1 MALSAR
7 HRWCAIKIVEAFS
20 PAVDD
25 AKAQAFIRQEDVHQK
40 FLALFRGEPGGPT
53 KLFVYFQPCP
63 SSATSTS
70 SPGGITVPSS
80 MLSSSLC
87 PGGASSALP
96 SLVNGDRSN
105 KPPSPPVL
113 FLSEGDSDCDGLE
126 AKCCYFLRTAPLGQ
140 TIDTAK
146 EGEADLLF
154 GEVSGH
160 ALNSFETLLSHAF
173 RPLFEAADMTCWGKA
188 DEENKFNFLGG
199 LDHLTHSLNEALKSV
214 AAGLELRQPDLKKT
228 QELDTAVMALVASRN
243 SGRYQTYHHSSPH
256 QQELLQYFDG
266 LLEGWCNQIE
276 AYLEARPAAKDK
288 KRVAA
293 GASAAGGLTA
303 ILDEGPKG
311 ELDYW
316 RIRMQRLTNVTE
328 QLRRKDVNTI
338 MALLTSSLMMSPP
351 ASASSS
357 SSPNTFPTAGAMT
370 SMTSSARQG
379 IKAAIGT
386 GLVGTVTNGEN
397 DPSTGKQK
405 LVVTLR
411 HWKQIDVNITE
422 AANEAKDN
430 VKYLITLE
438 KFIEPLYAGT
448 PTSMLD
454 SLPGLFNSFKM
465 IHTISRYYN
474 TTERMTALLGKVTDQ
489 MIKGCK
495 SWILSGGSVDALWDR
510 APQDLVRQFEDCL
523 RLNQGYQEQ
532 YRLGKAKLQE
542 APKGKQFD
550 FEEAAI
556 FGRFEAFC
564 KRLLKLIDLFT
575 TLDQFLAFSHHKL
588 EGMEGLIAQFH
599 AVFKEFRA
607 KRHDLLDHHNT
618 KFDRDFLD
626 FHARI
631 VEIEAAL
638 QTFINQ
644 SFENIT
650 SIEHSLD
657 LLRKFQSILQ
667 RESLKSDLD
676 SKLGIIFQNYGME
689 LEQTQQL
696 YEKQKHDPP
705 IPRNLPPVAG
715 NITWARHL
723 YQRIESPMRQFEKNQ
738 NVLAGK
744 EAKKIIKMYNKIA
757 RTLITFEYRWY
768 EAWVAALEQAK
779 SGLHATLIVR
789 HPQDGKLYV
798 NFDGEILQLI
808 REAKCLDRMGGV
820 VIPESAKIALYQE
833 DKFKTYHDD
842 LQWVLLEYNRVVTRV
857 IPVTALALRPHFKDM
872 ELKLRPGMMTLTWT
886 SMNIDSFIV
895 AARAGLSRLDALVTN
910 INDIIESR
918 VEKALKVVSKTLL
931 VDLPE
936 GESFT
941 VEEFV
946 TTQERH
952 VATQSRLLQGKNVEI
967 EHAVDDLTHL
977 IRAYA
982 IDPQLDRTNE
992 PEELLKLRRH
1002 YNHFMFQALLHCA
1015 KNSMNT
1021 LKKRI
1026 APRVIL
1032 IMPGAGNAE
1041 ADTARGGE
1049 WGNMAMADAVA
1060 TPIVSNALNSDN
1072 ASIVKPFFEV
1082 NVHLTAPSV
1091 VLQPSLDEIQSCI
1104 NKSAQAI
1111 LRCFTKVHDWL
1122 SITGVGAGVEDFLDD
1137 SIENDGTDN
1146 GDGGVSTS
1154 DASESADSA
1163 EVNGWEKGRRTALG
1177 RNISDRSDDVDVPA
1191 ASGAGSLL
1199 SAPESSSFTV
1209 PPSTALPMIGSAG
1222 ATAKTTAPITI
1233 TAPSASRTV
1242 IGSFFERVTRDIEIV
1257 RVALLLTGCIQG
1269 IRNTVQ
1275 EYLASFGI
1283 YDWVW
1288 RDDKD
1293 LFYKEFVIRTP
1304 SLEAYKEKLEGF
1316 DAVEAEIEAISPSHN
1331 IGALFLDTSSLKLS
1345 FKNECGQ
1352 WKLRFALNLHVRAK
1366 EELEHLTEYIRV
1378 TMSKLTTRNVNDLD
1392 TLRSMMLLLQEVR
1405 TREAGMEMEME
1416 PILSMYTM
1424 LESFLPS
1431 GFMEKEEIDKI
1442 TVLRSSWKRLL
1453 KQAENRTD
1461 ELVRRQAGFKRGLIR
1476 DIRTFVEDVDH
1487 FRQDFLRNGPM
1498 VHGVEPMVA
1507 VERLKRFKEEFKI
1520 RERKYNLYQV
1530 GENIFHLDAT
1540 EYPELKTTE
1549 KELKLLDQLYGLY
1562 TEVLDT
1568 VQDWSRMGWNELV
1581 PLLPDLIEKMEAF
1594 SLRTKKLPVRLRD
1607 WEAFKQLRQ
1616 RIEDYQTLLPLL
1628 QELSKDSVKKR
1639 HWVEVATIC
1648 GVHFQVQGRI
1658 VAGAGTASSGS
1669 ESVGASMAVG
1679 AATIAAAGSTRTVA
1693 QPSPLASA
1701 SSSSTTVAT
1710 SAPLATVMATLTRQD
1725 SEILTITEDFPGAT
1739 PLGDILKFDL
1749 LTHKEEIE
1757 EVTDG
1762 ADKQRK
1768 IERELKDIA
1777 TKWSEQR
1784 FAFQEWKN
1792 RGVMVLKGT
1801 ASVMEELEESQM
1813 RLQQMLTQRHVAPF
1827 RVEAQDRLSML
1838 SDASDTLERWL
1849 KVQLMWCSLES
1860 VFMGGDIAKQMPTE
1874 AKKFAKIDKDWS
1886 KMMATSLHTGKVVE
1900 STGNEGLKATLPV
1913 MYAELEK
1920 CQKSLEGYLEQK
1932 RNKFPRFFFVSNPG
1946 LLAILSQGSDPTS
1959 MNDHY
1964 EKVFD
1969 AVETVD
1975 HNIKDK
1981 TLIEA
1986 MNGDDQKVPF
1996 SSSSACGGTVRAVGN
2011 IEDWLADLLKKMQL
2025 TMKDLCRTC
2034 AIDIHAQV
2042 GNDISQLRKFVDNN
2056 IAQFALLGI
2065 QLLWT
2070 MDCQTALETCKVK
2083 KSIMK
2088 ETNEKQ
2094 LAVLQEMSSWCLQ
2107 DLGSK
2112 ANRRKIETLVTI
2124 HVHQRDV
2131 MADLMALYRTKKI
2144 NDANDFEWL
2153 KQARFYWRPNTQDE
2167 CDPDGACVVSITDV
2181 DFNYQYEYLGAK
2193 ERLVVTPLTD
2203 RCYITL
2209 AQALGMYFGGAPAG
2223 PAGTGKTETV
2233 KDLGRTLG
2241 LFVVVTNCTDQQK
2254 YTDCAKIFK
2263 GLCQGGLWGCFDEFN
2278 RILLPVLSVVAQ
2290 QVLAIQNAKK
2300 AGVGHFQFPGDSQNV
2315 LLKPCCGFFITMNPG
2330 YAGRQELPENL
2341 KALFRGVAMM
2351 TPDFQ
2356 IIKKV
2361 KLCSV
2366 GFTDFDLMA
2375 QKFFVLYNTCKEQL
2389 SAQKHYDWGLRNIL
2403 AVLRTAGQTKRDN
2416 ADKSEAYLIYRTLR
2430 DMNLSKLVAQD
2441 VPLFLSLLTDLF
2453 PSIPAPPKG
2462 EYLEVED
2469 LLRQQVEKEGLVH
2482 HPGWVGKV
2490 VQLYETTLV
2499 RHGVMLVGA
2508 AGSGK
2513 TKMIDCLAAVLTEY
2527 TGKLHK
2533 LARFNPKA
2541 LRAPEMYGEI
2551 DPLSG
2556 EWTTG
2561 VFAALWAKYNSKAN
2575 NYNTWIVA
2583 DGPVDAIWIE
2593 DLNTVLDDNKL
2604 LTLANGDRIPM
2615 TDNVKLLFE
2624 VETLTNASPAT
2635 VSRAGIIYVSD
2646 TDLDWAPVFEAW
2658 IRKRPAVQ
2666 QPILR
2671 DLQRKWLGK
2680 NTPTDVG
2687 HCIEF
2692 LSRHTKMVVPTVRVG
2707 MITSLCDLFA
2717 GLTDVETG
2725 GVNLAEGPFVM
2736 PEGDTTTL
2744 DINIGSTNSGT
2755 IPGGSALEALALA
2768 MEKLFMYSLCWSLGA
2783 LLEQEDR
2790 VKFHHWLAAHD
2801 TNHLLPTIEEESET
2815 IYEYFVNLKSL
2826 VWEKWRPPLW
2836 TYPSSSSP
2844 NDRLDFSNLLVPTM
2858 DSTRASFLLQQLH
2871 KQRKPILVVGAE
2883 GTAKTST
2890 NLMFLKTLPT
2900 DINVVKRINF
2910 SSATTPFM
2918 CQHAIETELDKRG
2931 GRSFGPPG
2939 GKRMTIFMDDLSM
2952 PEKNNWGDQ
2961 PTLEMVRMVME
2972 NSAFPFLDK
2981 DKRGEFKA
2989 CEDLQFLGAMGHPG
3003 GGKND
3008 IPSRLKR
3015 NFFMFNLVLPS
3026 ITSINDIYGQ
3036 MLAGRFG
3043 GSGNE
3048 VFGEDMLRVASQ
3060 LTKGT
3065 IHLWKTMKEKML
3077 PTPAKFHYIFNMR
3090 ELSRVFQGVL
3100 LTPKETLLSGGG
3112 LQASRLALTPAKTLL
3127 ALWKHECERVFC
3139 DKLTNNKDKETY
3151 AHVMDEVLRGT
3162 FSPSLLSPQQLMM
3175 PRLSVAS
3182 STPLPLP
3189 SDEANS
3195 QAVSDKN
3202 GTMAEMMPSVILHD
3216 EFYMVN
3222 FLRDDVFDD
3231 DGVLQQ
3237 EAPKIYEVGESLV
3250 QVRSRV
3256 EYFARRYNEEFP
3268 SKKVDLVL
3276 FDDALKHLLRLNRL
3290 LEMPRGSALLVGVGG
3305 SGKQSLTRLAAY
3317 ISRATCFQIT
3327 LTKTYNLN
3335 AFLEDLKFLY
3345 KSAGQLR
3352 KQTVFLFTE
3361 SEIKDEVF
3369 LELINSILTTGE
3381 VPGLFSKEEYMSM
3394 SADMRPAFLRERPG
3408 LEETPENMKQFFI
3421 DTVRDNLHLVL
3432 CMSPLNP
3439 KFAMR
3444 ARKFPG
3450 LVSGPTIDWFL
3461 PWPKE
3466 ALVSVSQGLIKDFP
3480 IECTLEVKESL
3491 MVHMGMV
3498 HKMVTDVCDEYFL
3511 KMRRSVY
3518 QTPKSYFS
3526 FIQNFKALYSM
3537 KLKELQIKEER
3548 VNLGLHKLTQ
3558 GAKDVEAM
3566 KVVLAEEQRKLEIAT
3581 LETNKMLASLEI
3593 SSVEAQKEGDQV
3605 SSIKVK
3611 CEEDAARIAAEKC
3624 ACEQDLAKAQ
3634 PFVKEAEAAIA
3645 SIKPAHIG
3653 EIKKLPNPSDIIK
3666 LVFDGVL
3673 ILFQKPL
3680 NLVRPAKLSVAKKEL
3695 AFIETSFKPYA
3706 INMLNDSRFLQIL
3719 LEFGQVGKDKINEE
3733 TIEFLQPYMELEHFT
3748 SAVAKNASAA
3758 AEGLCTWV
3766 RAMTSYHEAS
3776 KVVKPKLEALSLAQ
3790 AQMDAANKALGEAE
3804 SRLDAC
3810 RARLKELQNMFEAQM
3825 AEKRRIEDGAQMLQ
3839 SKMHQASQ
3847 LINGLA
3853 GERARWTEDADN
3865 FADMKRRLVGDCAV
3879 ACAFVSYCGPFNQQ
3893 FRKLLIN
3900 EKFRRDCEERGVP
3913 VTRTLDDETI
3923 VQFLADMGTLGDWT
3937 QEGLPQ
3943 DTLSV
3948 QNGILVTRS
3957 SRYPLLIDPQAQALG
3972 WIRSRERQNV
3982 PAWQCTTL
3990 NDPKLRD
3997 KLECCMGEGKALI
4010 IVQVEEE
4017 IDVMLDPV
4025 LERQVVIKGKKQY
4038 IMVADKMMDYDPR
4051 FRLYFITRLANPNF
4065 SPELQAKTTVVDFTV
4080 TQHGLEEQLL
4090 GKVIGKEQ
4098 KVLEEQLSQVLE
4110 EVNSNR
4116 KALMQLDASLLE
4128 RLTSNTG
4135 NLLED
4140 DELVGVLASTKAKAA
4155 DVNAKLI
4162 AADETRTSI
4171 NEKREQFR
4179 KVAERGS
4186 VLYFSIVEMSL
4197 VNCMYQTSLD
4207 QFLSLFM
4214 EAMDKADRAALA
4226 SKRVTNII
4234 DMMTYMTYR
4243 YINRGLYE
4251 RDKLTFVLIVTLKI
4265 LITAKKLR
4273 TTDLTLFLRGGAALD
4288 INQARCKPFPWMTNE
4303 AWLNVVELSTS
4314 HPFFKALPD
4323 EMVANEVA
4331 WRRWYEDNEPEQ
4343 LPLPD
4348 GYDARM
4354 AGGASVEGDAATG
4367 SENTAL
4373 AAAVAPHQ
4381 SLTVEIAPF
4390 LKLLLVRMLRMD
4402 RCILSS
4408 KDFIRRTA
4416 AMGPKYVEPVTD
4428 TIESI
4433 YQDMVA
4439 HVPVIFLLSVGADP
4453 TDAIETLARRK
4464 KLPSPAVIS
4473 LGEGQEPVAIKALTA
4488 AAQSGTWVLLQN
4500 CELGIPLMVQLED
4513 LLNRLRETLDPGF
4526 RLFIT
4531 ALPSPEFPLG
4541 LLQLSTKVTNEPP
4554 AGLKAGI
4561 MRSYISIVDQ
4571 DRLERVESLQWRQL
4585 LFALCFLHS
4594 TVQERRKFGALGWSI
4609 PYEYNNG
4616 DLTACILFLE
4626 KHLYSGTISW
4636 PTFQYMVSEVQYGGK
4651 ITDNLD
4657 RRLFKTYTQVWL
4669 NPQTCSE
4676 KFSYN
4681 PTHPLFKIPDDFNYQ
4696 IGYTG
4701 MDIQEYRK
4709 YVGQFPEVDSPEI
4722 FGLHPNADLT
4732 FRVKEVNALFQT
4744 LGETQPKGSASDGA
4758 GTSREEVVYEKATE
4772 LLTRLPEEYKE
4783 DDYKAKLA
4791 KLGGLTVPLNIF
4803 LFQEIQRLQRVLN
4816 KVQSTLQQLQLA
4828 IKGEIVMS
4836 EELAATLTAVY
4847 DAKVPQTWVF
4857 TVAGDEFSWILP
4869 TLGLWFSSLLQRD
4882 EQLRSWLNNGRPNSY
4897 WLPGFFNPQGLLT
4910 AMKQEVTRK
4919 HKADKWALD
4928 DVVYHTEVTTYE
4940 RPDQVR
4946 AAPSEG
4952 IYVHGLSLE
4961 GAGWNKAE
4969 GTLVES
4975 EAKKLFVPLPVLYVT
4990 ANVKSEQTKVR
5001 KETFGSQGPYEAP
5014 CYKYPSRTDRFL
5026 VLMVTLK
5033 GGDRTPAHWAL
5044 RGTALLCN
5052 TDG

>member
-25 AKAQAFIRQEDVHQK
+25 SKAQAFIRQEDVHQK

-53 KLFVYFQPCP
+53 KLFVYFQPCS
-63 SSATSTS
+63 SSASSTS
-70 SPGGITVPSS
+70 SPGSIAAPFSMATSS
-80 MLSSSLC
+80 HS

-105 KPPSPPVL
+105 KPSSPPVL
-113 FLSEGDSDCDGLE
+113 FLSEGDSDCDGIE
-126 AKCCYFLRTAPLGQ
+126 AKCCYFLRTVPLGHL
-140 TIDTAK
+140 IDTTK

-160 ALNSFETLLSHAF
+160 ALNSFQTLLSHAF

-188 DEENKFNFLGG
+188 IERNKFYFFEV

-228 QELDTAVMALVASRN
+228 QELDTAVMALVANRN

-288 KRVAA
+288 KRAP
-293 GASAAGGLTA
+293 GASTAGGLTA

-357 SSPNTFPTAGAMT
+357 SSSNTFPTAGAIT
-370 SMTSSARQG
+370 SMTLSVRQG
-379 IKAAIGT
+379 IRAATGT
-386 GLVGTVTNGEN
+386 GAMNTVINEEN
-397 DPSTGKQK
+397 NSATGKQK

-411 HWKQIDVNITE
+411 HWKQIDVTITE

-430 VKYLITLE
+430 VKYLTTLE

-465 IHTISRYYN
+465 IHTISRYFN

-510 APQDLVRQFEDCL
+510 VPQDLVRQFENCL

-532 YRLGKAKLQE
+532 YRLAKAKLQE

-550 FEEAAI
+550 FEESAI

-588 EGMEGLIAQFH
+588 EGMEGLIAQFQT
-599 AVFKEFRA
+599 VFKEFRA

-631 VEIEAAL
+631 FEIEAAL

-657 LLRKFQSILQ
+657 LLRKFQSVLQ

-676 SKLGIIFQNYGME
+676 SKLSTIFQNYGME

-768 EAWVAALEQAK
+768 EAWVAALERAK

-789 HPQDGKLYV
+789 HPEDGKLYV

-808 REAKCLDRMGGV
+808 REAKCLDRMGGI

-833 DKFKTYHDD
+833 AKFKTYRDD

-857 IPVTALALRPHFKDM
+857 IPVTALALQPHFKDM
-872 ELKLRPGMMTLTWT
+872 EFKLRPGMMTLTWT
-886 SMNIDSFIV
+886 SMNIDAFIV

-910 INDIIESR
+910 INDIIENR

-967 EHAVDDLTHL
+967 ENAVDDLTHL

-982 IDPQLDRTNE
+982 IDSQLDRSKE

-1026 APRVIL
+1026 APRVTL
-1032 IMPGAGNAE
+1032 IMSGSVNPE
-1041 ADTARGGE
+1041 VDMTRRTE
-1049 WGNMAMADAVA
+1049 RSIMAMADAIA
-1060 TPIVSNALNSDN
+1060 TPDVSNAINSDK
-1072 ASIVKPFFEV
+1072 ASLVKPFFEV

-1122 SITGVGAGVEDFLDD
+1122 SITGLGASAKDFFDD
-1137 SIENDGTDN
+1137 NIENNETDN
-1146 GDGGVSTS
+1146 
-1154 DASESADSA
+1154 DSA
-1163 EVNGWEKGRRTALG
+1163 GLHLSSVSERTDEPEVNGWDVGRRTALG
-1177 RNISDRSDDVDVPA
+1177 RNTDGSSDNVDVPA
-1191 ASGAGSLL
+1191 ASGAGSLQF
-1199 SAPESSSFTV
+1199 APKSSSFTV
-1209 PPSTALPMIGSAG
+1209 PPSTTSPIMDSAG
-1222 ATAKTTAPITI
+1222 ATTQSTAPSTI

-1242 IGSFFERVTRDIEIV
+1242 VGTFFERVTRDIEIV

-1293 LFYKEFVIRTP
+1293 LFYKEFVSRTS
-1304 SLEAYKEKLEGF
+1304 SLEAYKEKLESF
-1316 DAVEAEIEAISPSHN
+1316 NDVEAEIEAISPSHN
-1331 IGALFLDTSSLKLS
+1331 IGALSLDTSSLKLS
-1345 FKNECGQ
+1345 FKNECSQ
-1352 WKLRFALNLHVRAK
+1352 WKLHFALNLHVRAK
-1366 EELEHLTEYIRV
+1366 EELERLTEYIRV
-1378 TMSKLTTRNVNDLD
+1378 TMGKLTTRNVNDLD

-1405 TREAGMEMEME
+1405 IREAGMEMEME
-1416 PILSMYTM
+1416 PILNMYMM

-1476 DIRTFVEDVDH
+1476 DIRTFVEDVGL

-1530 GENIFHLDAT
+1530 GENIFLLDTT

-1562 TEVLDT
+1562 TEVLNT

-1581 PLLPDLIEKMEAF
+1581 PLLPDLTEKMEAF
-1594 SLRTKKLPVRLRD
+1594 SLRAKKLPVRLRD

-1628 QELSKDSVKKR
+1628 QELSKDSVRKR
-1639 HWVEVATIC
+1639 HWVEVATLC
-1648 GVHFQVQGRI
+1648 GVHFQVQGRN
-1658 VAGAGTASSGS
+1658 VAGAGTVSPGS
-1669 ESVGASMAVG
+1669 EPAGASIAVG
-1679 AATIAAAGSTRTVA
+1679 AATIATAGSFRTVT
-1693 QPSPLASA
+1693 QPLPLASA
-1701 SSSSTTVAT
+1701 SSTMVAT
-1710 SAPLATVMATLTRQD
+1710 STPLATVTATLARQD
-1725 SEILTITEDFPGAT
+1725 SEILNITEDFPGAT

-1749 LTHKEEIE
+1749 LTHQEEIE

-1768 IERELKDIA
+1768 IEQELKDIS

-1784 FAFQEWKN
+1784 FVFQEWKN

-1801 ASVMEELEESQM
+1801 TSVMEELEESQM
-1813 RLQQMLTQRHVAPF
+1813 RLQQMLTQRHVTPF
-1827 RVEAQDRLSML
+1827 RVEAQDRLSLL

-1900 STGNEGLKATLPV
+1900 STSNEGLKATLPV

-1932 RNKFPRFFFVSNPG
+1932 RNKFPRFFFVSNPS
-1946 LLAILSQGSDPTS
+1946 LLTILSQGSDPTS

-1975 HNIKDK
+1975 HNIKDN

-1986 MNGDDQKVPF
+1986 MNGDDQKVSF
-1996 SSSSACGGTVRAVGN
+1996 SSSSACGGPVRAVGN

-2025 TMKDLCRTC
+2025 TMKDLCRAC

-2070 MDCQTALETCKVK
+2070 MDCQTALEACKVK

-2131 MADLMALYRTKKI
+2131 MADLMVLYRTKRI

-2366 GFTDFDLMA
+2366 GFTDFDLLA

-2416 ADKSEAYLIYRTLR
+2416 TDKSETYLIYRTLR

-2441 VPLFLSLLTDLF
+2441 VPLFLSLLADLF

-2462 EYLEVED
+2462 EYLDVED
-2469 LLRQQVEKEGLVH
+2469 LLRQHVEKEGLVH

-2513 TKMIDCLAAVLTEY
+2513 TKMIDCLAAALTEY

-2561 VFAALWAKYNSKAN
+2561 VFAAMWAKYNNKAN

-2671 DLQRKWLGK
+2671 DLQQKWLGK

-2707 MITSLCDLFA
+2707 MVTSFCALFA

-2725 GVNLAEGPFVM
+2725 GVNLAEGPFAM
-2736 PEGDTTTL
+2736 SEGDTRTL
-2744 DINIGSTNSGT
+2744 DIDMGSRNSGI
-2755 IPGGSALEALALA
+2755 IPGASTLEALTIA
-2768 MEKLFMYSLCWSLGA
+2768 MEKLFLYSLCWSLGA

-2790 VKFHHWLAAHD
+2790 VKFHHWLTALD
-2801 TNHLLPTIEEESET
+2801 TNHLLPIIEEEGET
-2815 IYEYFVNLKSL
+2815 IYEYYVNLKSL

-2836 TYPSSSSP
+2836 TYPLSSSP
-2844 NDRLDFSNLLVPTM
+2844 DGRLDFSNLLVPTV
-2858 DSTRASFLLQQLH
+2858 DSTRAIFLLQQLH
-2871 KQRKPILVVGAE
+2871 KQCKPILVVGAE

-2890 NLMFLKTLPT
+2890 NLMFLKTLPS
-2900 DINVVKRINF
+2900 DVNVVKRINF
-2910 SSATTPFM
+2910 SSATSPFM
-2918 CQHAIETELDKRG
+2918 FQHAIERELDKRG

-2972 NSAFPFLDK
+2972 SGGFPFLDK

-2989 CEDLQFLGAMGHPG
+2989 CEDLQFLGAMGHSS

-3008 IPSRLKR
+3008 IPNRLKR

-3036 MLAGRFG
+3036 MLAGHF
-3043 GSGNE
+3043 SGDE
-3048 VFGEDMLRVASQ
+3048 GFGEDMQRVASQ
-3060 LTKGT
+3060 LTNGT
-3065 IHLWKTMKEKML
+3065 IQLWKTVKEKML

-3127 ALWKHECERVFC
+3127 GLWKHECERVFC

-3151 AHVMDEVLRGT
+3151 AYIMEEVLRGT
-3162 FSPSLLSPQQLMM
+3162 FSPSLLSLEQPLV
-3175 PRLSVAS
+3175 PRLPVEFSMLLS
-3182 STPLPLP
+3182 LP
-3189 SDEANS
+3189 SDEADS
-3195 QAVSDKN
+3195 QAVSDQN
-3202 GTMAEMMPSVILHD
+3202 GIMAEMTPNVILND

-3222 FLRDDVFDD
+3222 FLRDDIFDD

-3237 EAPKIYEVGESLV
+3237 EAPKIYEVGESLA

-3256 EYFARRYNEEFP
+3256 EHFARRYNEEFP

-3276 FDDALKHLLRLNRL
+3276 FDDALKHLLRLNRV

-3317 ISRATCFQIT
+3317 ISRAICFQIT
-3327 LTKTYNLN
+3327 LTKSYNLN

-3345 KSAGQLR
+3345 KTAGQLR

-3394 SADMRPAFLRERPG
+3394 SADMRSAFLRERPG
-3408 LEETPENMKQFFI
+3408 LEETSENMKQFFI

-3439 KFAMR
+3439 KFATR

-3466 ALVSVSQGLIKDFP
+3466 ALVSVSQGLIKDFS

-3526 FIQNFKALYSM
+3526 FIKNFKALYST
-3537 KLKELQIKEER
+3537 KLKELQMKEER
-3548 VNLGLHKLTQ
+3548 VNMGLHKLTQ

-3605 SSIKVK
+3605 SSIKIK
-3611 CEEDAARIAAEKC
+3611 CEEDAARIAAEKG

-3634 PFVKEAEAAIA
+3634 PFVEEAEAAIA
-3645 SIKPAHIG
+3645 SIRPAHIG

-3680 NLVRPAKLSVAKKEL
+3680 NPVRPAKLSVTKKEL

-3706 INMLNDSRFLQIL
+3706 MNMLNDSRFLQIL
-3719 LEFGQVGKDKINEE
+3719 LDFGQVGKDKINEE

-3790 AQMDAANKALGEAE
+3790 AQMDAANKALREAE

-3825 AEKRRIEDGAQMLQ
+3825 TEKRRIEDGAQMLQ
-3839 SKMHQASQ
+3839 SKMNKASQ

-3893 FRKLLIN
+3893 FRKLLVN
-3900 EKFRRDCEERGVP
+3900 DKFRRDCEERGVP
-3913 VTRTLDDETI
+3913 VTQTLDDETI

-3937 QEGLPQ
+3937 QEGLPR

-3948 QNGILVTRS
+3948 QNGILVTHS

-4025 LERQVVIKGKKQY
+4025 LERQVMVKGKKQY

-4128 RLTSNTG
+4128 RLASNTG

-4140 DELVGVLASTKAKAA
+4140 DELVSVLASTKAKAA
-4155 DVNAKLI
+4155 DVNTKLI

-4186 VLYFSIVEMSL
+4186 VLYFSIVEISL

-4207 QFLSLFM
+4207 QFLSIFT

-4273 TTDLTLFLRGGAALD
+4273 TTDLMLFLRGGAALD
-4288 INQARCKPFPWMTNE
+4288 INQVRCKPFSWMTNE

-4323 EMVANEVA
+4323 EMVANELA

-4343 LPLPD
+4343 LLLPD

-4354 AGGASVEGDAATG
+4354 TGGTSEERDTAAG
-4367 SENTAL
+4367 SENTVL
-4373 AAAVAPHQ
+4373 IAAAAPNQ
-4381 SLTVEIAPF
+4381 LLTVEIAPF

-4416 AMGPKYVEPVTD
+4416 AMGPKYVEPITD

-4439 HVPVIFLLSVGADP
+4439 YVPVIFLLSVGADP

-4464 KLPSPAVIS
+4464 KLPSPTVIS
-4473 LGEGQEPVAIKALTA
+4473 LGEGQEPVAIKALTM

-4500 CELGIPLMVQLED
+4500 CELGIPLMMQLEE
-4513 LLNRLRETLDPGF
+4513 LLNRLRENLNPGF

-4531 ALPSPEFPLG
+4531 ALPSSEFPLG

-4561 MRSYISIVDQ
+4561 MRSYTSIVDQ

-4585 LFALCFLHS
+4585 LFTLCFLHS

-4636 PTFQYMVSEVQYGGK
+4636 PTFQYMVGEVQYGGK

-4669 NPQTCSE
+4669 NPQTCSD
-4676 KFSYN
+4676 KFSFN
-4681 PTHPLFKIPDDFNYQ
+4681 QAHPLFKIPDDFNYQ
-4696 IGYTG
+4696 IWYTG

-4709 YVGQFPEVDSPEI
+4709 YVGRFPEVDSPEI

-4744 LGETQPKGSASDGA
+4744 LGETQPKGSAGDCA
-4758 GTSREEVVYEKATE
+4758 GTFREDVVYDKATE
-4772 LLTRLPEEYKE
+4772 LLTNLPDEYKE
-4783 DDYKAKLA
+4783 DDYRIKLA

-4836 EELAATLTAVY
+4836 EELATTLTAVY

-4869 TLGLWFSSLLQRD
+4869 TLGLWFSSLLRRD

-4940 RPDQVR
+4940 RPDQVHTS
-4946 AAPSEG
+4946 PSEG

-4961 GAGWNKAE
+4961 GAGWNKAN

-4990 ANVKSEQTKVR
+4990 ANVKGEQTKVR
-5001 KETFGSQGPYEAP
+5001 KEMFGSQGPYEAP

>member
-40 FLALFRGEPGGPT
+40 FLALFRGEPGSPS
-53 KLFVYFQPCP
+53 KLFVYFQPRP
-63 SSATSTS
+63 SSPSSTS
-70 SPGGITVPSS
+70 SPESISAGSS
-80 MLSSSLC
+80 TDASAHG

-96 SLVNGDRSN
+96 SLVNGDPSN

-113 FLSEGDSDCDGLE
+113 FLSEGDSDSDGLE
-126 AKCCYFLRTAPLGQ
+126 AKCCYFLRTMPLGQ
-140 TIDTAK
+140 AIDTSK

-173 RPLFEAADMTCWGKA
+173 KPLFEAADVTCWGKA
-188 DEENKFNFLGG
+188 DEENKVEFLGEM
-199 LDHLTHSLNEALKSV
+199 DHLAHNLNEALKSV
-214 AAGLELRQPDLKKT
+214 AAGLELRHPDLKKT
-228 QELDTAVMALVASRN
+228 QELDTAVMALVANRN
-243 SGRYQTYHHSSPH
+243 SGRYQMHHHSSPH
-256 QQELLQYFDG
+256 QQELLQYFEG
-266 LLEGWCNQIE
+266 LLESWCDQIE

-288 KRVAA
+288 KPGAA
-293 GASAAGGLTA
+293 AASAAASAVGALTA

-311 ELDYW
+311 ELDHW
-316 RIRMQRLTNVTE
+316 RNRMQRLTSITE

-357 SSPNTFPTAGAMT
+357 SSSSNTFSAAGAVAPT
-370 SMTSSARQG
+370 TSSARLG
-379 IKAAIGT
+379 VVGATGAGAAGA
-386 GLVGTVTNGEN
+386 VSSGES

-411 HWKQIDVNITE
+411 RWKQIDVNITE

-430 VKYLITLE
+430 VKYLVTLE

-489 MIKGCK
+489 MVKGCK
-495 SWILSGGSVDALWDR
+495 TWILAGGSVDALWDR
-510 APQDLVRQFEDCL
+510 NPQDLVRQLENCL

-532 YRLGKAKLQE
+532 YGLAKAKLQE

-575 TLDQFLAFSHHKL
+575 TLDQFLALSHHKL
-588 EGMEGLIAQFH
+588 EGMEGLITQFH
-599 AVFKEFRA
+599 AIVKEFRA
-607 KRHDLLDHHNT
+607 KRHDLLDHHNAR
-618 KFDRDFLD
+618 FDRDFLD

-631 VEIEAAL
+631 AELEAAL
-638 QTFINQ
+638 QAFINQ

-676 SKLGIIFQNYGME
+676 SKLSIIFQNYGMD

-723 YQRIESPMRQFEKNQ
+723 YQRIESPMKQFEKNQ

-757 RTLITFEYRWY
+757 RTLITFEYRWH

-789 HPQDGKLYV
+789 HPEDGKLYV

-833 DKFKTYHDD
+833 EKFKTYHDD

-872 ELKLRPGMMTLTWT
+872 ELKLRPGMTTLTWT
-886 SMNIDSFIV
+886 SMNIDAFIA

-910 INDIIESR
+910 INDIIENR

-931 VDLPE
+931 VNLPE

-946 TTQERH
+946 KTQERH

-967 EHAVDDLTHL
+967 EHAVDDLARL
-977 IRAYA
+977 MAAYA
-982 IDPQLDRTNE
+982 IDPHIDRMSE

-1026 APRVIL
+1026 APRVL
-1032 IMPGAGNAE
+1032 LAVPSTGNPEAGAARGVGRGNA
-1041 ADTARGGE
+1041 AV
-1049 WGNMAMADAVA
+1049 ADAA
-1060 TPIVSNALNSDN
+1060 AASDGSNALNNYNS
-1072 ASIVKPFFEV
+1072 SLIKPFFEV

-1122 SITGVGAGVEDFLDD
+1122 SITGLDAGVEDLLDE
-1137 SIENDGTDN
+1137 STEADGTGN
-1146 GDGGVSTS
+1146 ASAGLSVSGASEGADGG
-1154 DASESADSA
+1154 A
-1163 EVNGWEKGRRTALG
+1163 EANGWDKGGSASVGGSSISSSGNVNTA
-1177 RNISDRSDDVDVPA
+1177 A
-1191 ASGAGSLL
+1191 ASGAGSLA
-1199 SAPESSSFTV
+1199 SESSALTV
-1209 PPSTALPMIGSAG
+1209 PPSTALPMPGAAG
-1222 ATAKTTAPITI
+1222 DAAMTAAPITTTAPL
-1233 TAPSASRTV
+1233 AARTV
-1242 IGSFFERVTRDIEIV
+1242 VGTFFERVTRDIEIV

-1275 EYLASFGI
+1275 EYLASFGV

-1293 LFYKEFVIRTP
+1293 FFYKAFVTRTP

-1316 DAVEAEIEAISPSHN
+1316 DGVEAEIEAISPLHN
-1331 IGALFLDTSSLKLS
+1331 IGALSLDTSSLKLS

-1366 EELEHLTEYIRV
+1366 DELERLTEYIRV
-1378 TMSKLTTRNVNDLD
+1378 TMGKLTTRNVNDLD

-1431 GFMEKEEIDKI
+1431 GFVEKEEIDKI

-1453 KQAENRTD
+1453 KQAESRTD

-1476 DIRTFVEDVDH
+1476 DIRTFVEDVEH

-1498 VHGVEPMVA
+1498 VLGVEPMVA

-1530 GENIFHLDAT
+1530 GESIFHLDAT

-1568 VQDWSRMGWNELV
+1568 VQDWSRMGWNELM
-1581 PLLPDLIEKMEAF
+1581 PLLPELTEKMEAF

-1628 QELSKDSVKKR
+1628 QELSKESVKKR

-1648 GVHFQVQGRI
+1648 SVHFQAQGRTAGPGA
-1658 VAGAGTASSGS
+1658 AGAGAAVRAAAVTAGSSG
-1669 ESVGASMAVG
+1669 AV
-1679 AATIAAAGSTRTVA
+1679 T
-1693 QPSPLASA
+1693 QPPPLASA
-1701 SSSSTTVAT
+1701 PSSSTAVTAT
-1710 SAPLATVMATLTRQD
+1710 APPATATATLTRQD

-1749 LTHKEEIE
+1749 LAHKEEIE

-1768 IERELKDIA
+1768 LERELKDIA
-1777 TKWSEQR
+1777 AKWSEQC
-1784 FAFQEWKN
+1784 FAFQEWKS

-1801 ASVMEELEESQM
+1801 AGVMEELEESQM

-1827 RVEAQDRLSML
+1827 RAEAQDRLGML
-1838 SDASDTLERWL
+1838 SDASDTLERWV

-1886 KMMATSLHTGKVVE
+1886 KMMSTSFHTGKVVE
-1900 STGNEGLKATLPV
+1900 STSNEGLKATLPV

-1946 LLAILSQGSDPTS
+1946 LLTILSQGTDPTS

-1975 HNIKDK
+1975 HNKKDK

-1986 MNGDDQKVPF
+1986 MNGDDQKVSF
-1996 SSSSACGGTVRAVGN
+1996 SSSPACGGVVRAVGN

-2070 MDCQTALETCKVK
+2070 MDCQTALETCKAK
-2083 KSIMK
+2083 KNIMK
-2088 ETNEKQ
+2088 ETNQKQ

-2131 MADLMALYRTKKI
+2131 MADLTALYRAKKI
-2144 NDANDFEWL
+2144 SDANDFEWL
-2153 KQARFYWRPNTQDE
+2153 KQARFYWRPNAQDE

-2300 AGVGHFQFPGDSQNV
+2300 AGVEYFQFPGDSQNV

-2375 QKFFVLYNTCKEQL
+2375 QKFFVLYSTCKEQL

-2441 VPLFLSLLTDLF
+2441 VPLFLSLLADLF

-2508 AGSGK
+2508 AGGGK

-2561 VFAALWAKYNSKAN
+2561 VFAAMWAKYNSKAN

-2646 TDLDWAPVFEAW
+2646 TDLDWAPVLEAW

-2671 DLQRKWLGK
+2671 DLQQKWLGE

-2692 LSRHTKMVVPTVRVG
+2692 LNRHTMMVVPTARVG
-2707 MITSLCDLFA
+2707 MVTSLCDLFA
-2717 GLTDVETG
+2717 GLTDAETG
-2725 GVNLAEGPFVM
+2725 GVDLAAGPFSM
-2736 PEGDTTTL
+2736 PDGGTITL
-2744 DINIGSTNSGT
+2744 DTDIGGNSSGATSGAST
-2755 IPGGSALEALALA
+2755 LEALALA
-2768 MEKLFMYSLCWSLGA
+2768 MEKLFLYSLCWSLGA

-2790 VKFHHWLAAHD
+2790 VKFHHWLAARD
-2801 TNHLLPTIEEESET
+2801 TNRLLPTLEEDGET
-2815 IYEYFVNLKSL
+2815 VYEYFVSLKSL
-2826 VWEKWRPPLW
+2826 AWEKWRPPLW
-2836 TYPSSSSP
+2836 TYPSSSFSP
-2844 NDRLDFSNLLVPTM
+2844 GGKLDFSNLLVPTM

-2871 KQRKPILVVGAE
+2871 KQRKSVLVVGAE

-2952 PEKNNWGDQ
+2952 PEKNKWGDQ

-2972 NSAFPFLDK
+2972 NSGFPFLDK

-3008 IPSRLKR
+3008 IPNRLKR

-3043 GSGNE
+3043 GGGGE
-3048 VFGEDMLRVASQ
+3048 VFSEDMLQVVSQ

-3077 PTPAKFHYIFNMR
+3077 PTPAKFHYIFNLR

-3100 LTPKETLLSGGG
+3100 LTPKETLLSSGG

-3127 ALWKHECERVFC
+3127 GLWKHECERVFC

-3151 AHVMDEVLRGT
+3151 AHVMDEVLHGT
-3162 FSPSLLSPQQLMM
+3162 FSPSLLVSSQQTAV
-3175 PRLSVAS
+3175 PRLSLAS
-3182 STPLPLP
+3182 SAPLSSPP
-3189 SDEANS
+3189 DEANS
-3195 QAVSDKN
+3195 QAVTADN
-3202 GTMAEMMPSVILHD
+3202 GAMTAMTPSTAALRD
-3216 EFYMVN
+3216 ELYMVN
-3222 FLRDDVFDD
+3222 FLRDDIFDD
-3231 DGVLQQ
+3231 DGILQQ
-3237 EAPKIYEVGESLV
+3237 EAPNIYEVGGSLA

-3268 SKKVDLVL
+3268 SKKMDLVF

-3381 VPGLFSKEEYMSM
+3381 VPGLFAKEEYMAM
-3394 SADMRPAFLRERPG
+3394 SADLRPAFLRERPG
-3408 LEETPENMKQFFI
+3408 LEDTPENMKQFFI

-3439 KFAMR
+3439 KFAVR

-3480 IECTLEVKESL
+3480 MECTLEVKENL

-3511 KMRRSVY
+3511 KMRRPVY
-3518 QTPKSYFS
+3518 QTPKSYLS
-3526 FIQNFKALYSM
+3526 FIQNFKALYSI
-3537 KLKELQIKEER
+3537 KLKELQVKEER
-3548 VNLGLHKLTQ
+3548 VNLGLHKLIQ
-3558 GAKDVEAM
+3558 GAEDVEAM
-3566 KVVLAEEQRKLEIAT
+3566 KVVLAEEQRKLEVAT

-3593 SSVEAQKEGDQV
+3593 SSAEAQKEGDQV
-3605 SSIKVK
+3605 ASIKVR
-3611 CEEDAARIAAEKC
+3611 CEDDAARIAAEKA

-3680 NLVRPAKLSVAKKEL
+3680 NTVRPAKLSVAKKEL

-3706 INMLNDSRFLQIL
+3706 MNMLNDSRFLQIL

-3790 AQMDAANKALGEAE
+3790 AQMDAANKALGAAE

-3810 RARLKELQNMFEAQM
+3810 RARLKELQDMFEAQM
-3825 AEKRRIEDGAQMLQ
+3825 AEKRRIEDGALMLQ
-3839 SKMHQASQ
+3839 RKMHQASQ

-3900 EKFRRDCEERGVP
+3900 DKFRRDCEERGVP

-3923 VQFLADMGTLGDWT
+3923 VQFLVDVGTLGDWT

-3997 KLECCMGEGKALI
+3997 KLEYCMGDGKALI
-4010 IVQVEEE
+4010 IVQVEED
-4017 IDVMLDPV
+4017 IDPILDPV
-4025 LERQVVIKGKKQY
+4025 LERQVVVKGKKQY
-4038 IMVADKMMDYDPR
+4038 IVVADKMMDYDPR

-4140 DELVGVLASTKAKAA
+4140 DELVGVLANTKAKAA

-4171 NEKREQFR
+4171 NEKREQYR

-4197 VNCMYQTSLD
+4197 ANCMYQTSLD

-4214 EAMDKADRAALA
+4214 DAMDKADRAALA
-4226 SKRVTNII
+4226 FKRVTNII

-4243 YINRGLYE
+4243 YMNRGLYE

-4273 TTDLTLFLRGGAALD
+4273 ATDLMLFLRGGAALD
-4288 INQARCKPFPWMTNE
+4288 INQVRRKPFAWMTNE

-4323 EMVANEVA
+4323 EMVANEAA

-4343 LPLPD
+4343 LLLPD
-4348 GYDARM
+4348 GYDTRM
-4354 AGGASVEGDAATG
+4354 VGGVAGEEDAAAG
-4367 SENTAL
+4367 ADNTVLVAS
-4373 AAAVAPHQ
+4373 VAPHQ
-4381 SLTVEIAPF
+4381 STSAEVAPF

-4402 RCILSS
+4402 RCILSC
-4408 KDFIRRTA
+4408 KDFIRQTA
-4416 AMGPKYVEPVTD
+4416 AMGPKFVEPVTD

-4500 CELGIPLMVQLED
+4500 CELGIPLMMQMED

-4554 AGLKAGI
+4554 AGLKAGLL
-4561 MRSYISIVDQ
+4561 RSYISIVDQ

-4636 PTFQYMVSEVQYGGK
+4636 PTFQYMVCEVQYGGK

-4681 PTHPLFKIPDDFNYQ
+4681 PAQPLFKIPDDFQYQ

-4732 FRVKEVNALFQT
+4732 FRVKEVNALFHT
-4744 LGETQPKGSASDGA
+4744 LGETQPKGSTSDGTGA
-4758 GTSREEVVYEKATE
+4758 SREEVVYDKATE
-4772 LLTRLPEEYKE
+4772 LFARLPEEYKE
-4783 DDYKAKLA
+4783 DDYRAKLT
-4791 KLGGLTVPLNIF
+4791 KLGGLAVPLNIF
-4803 LFQEIQRLQRVLN
+4803 LFQEIQRLQRVLS
-4816 KVQSTLQQLQLA
+4816 KVKSTLQQLQLA
-4828 IKGEIVMS
+4828 IKGEVVMS
-4836 EELAATLTAVY
+4836 EELAATLAAVY

-4882 EQLRSWLNNGRPNSY
+4882 EQLRGWLNNGRPNSY

-4946 AAPSEG
+4946 APPSEG

-4961 GAGWNKAE
+4961 GAGWNNAE

-4990 ANVKSEQTKVR
+4990 ANVKGEQAKVR
-5001 KETFGSQGPYEAP
+5001 KEMFGTQGPYEAP

-5044 RGTALLCN
+5044 RATALLCN
-5052 TDG
+5052 TEG